1 MAIFLCVL
9 DFFNQ
14 TRKEHPLS
22 RRYLML
28 LVFGGGICTL
38 GIELTASRL
47 LAPYFGTSQLI
58 WANVIGLTLLY
69 LTAGYTIG
77 GRWAD
82 RRPDLGLLCTIIAVA
97 GTFAAII
104 PLLAHPILKWSLSA
118 FQSYS
123 VGVFFGSLLG
133 VLALF
138 SVPITLL
145 GMVSPFAI
153 RLSIKDSDG
162 AGKTAGNLY
171 AISTLGSIIGTF
183 LPVLLLIP
191 YVGTAMTIYIFAGGL
206 VLIALPGL
214 WLARRRTAMV
224 ATAALVG
231 IVLLALFPIGQI
243 KAADCRGCSLIV
255 EDDSAY
261 NYIQIVER
269 DNGAQ
274 GQMIGLVLNEG
285 QAIHSIYYP
294 RFAETGNPADLLTG
308 GPWDFYNI
316 APYFY
321 PNRDPSS
328 VDSMAMVGSAAGSV
342 PKQFLAIYG
351 DDSVIDGIEIDP
363 RIVELGRKYFAMQDT
378 DYYAAR
384 GEAAKYPNFV
394 THVADGR
401 VFFAGNERT
410 YDIIGMDAYK
420 QPYIPFHLTTK
431 EFFQTVNAHL
441 TPGGVAV
448 VNAGRPGSDY
458 RLVNVLAST
467 MSSVFPQVYMID
479 VPANGNTMLIGVP
492 SDVGDGVANFEA
504 NYARMQDPTLR
515 TVMQMALDTN
525 DRKLPVRRWDGS
537 AESRV
542 FTDDKAPVESV
553 IDQIIVKAATEGP

>member
-1 MAIFLCVL
+1 
-9 DFFNQ
+9 
-14 TRKEHPLS
+14 
-22 RRYLML
+22 ML

-82 RRPDLGLLCTIIAVA
+82 KRPELGLLCTIIAVA
-97 GTFAAII
+97 GVFSAII
-104 PLLAHPILKWSLSA
+104 PLLSHPILKWSLSA
-118 FQSYS
+118 FESFS
-123 VGVFFGSLLG
+123 VGVFVGSLLG

-138 SVPITLL
+138 SIPITLL

-153 RLSIKDSDG
+153 RLAIKSTDG
-162 AGKTAGNLY
+162 AGKAAGNLY

-191 YVGTAMTIYIFAGGL
+191 LVGTAMTIYIFAGGL
-206 VLIALPGL
+206 ILIALPGL
-214 WLARRRTAMV
+214 WVERRRAAML
-224 ATAALVG
+224 ATAALIGV
-231 IVLLALFPIGQI
+231 IVIALFPIGQI
-243 KAADCRGCSLIV
+243 KAADCARCELIL

-285 QAIHSIYYP
+285 QAIHSIYFP

-308 GPWDFYNI
+308 GPWDFYNV

-321 PNRDPSS
+321 ANRDPESIT
-328 VDSMAMVGSAAGSV
+328 SMAMVGSAAGSV

-351 DDSVIDGIEIDP
+351 SDSVVDGVEIDP
-363 RIVELGRKYFAMQDT
+363 RIAELGREYFAMQDT
-378 DYYAAR
+378 AFYAAK
-384 GEAAKYPNFV
+384 GETAQFPNFN
-394 THVADGR
+394 TYITDGR
-401 VFFAGNERT
+401 VFFAGNDQK

-431 EFFQTVNAHL
+431 EFFETVRDHL
-441 TPGGVAV
+441 APGGVAV
-448 VNAGRPGSDY
+448 VNAGRPGTDY
-458 RLVNVLAST
+458 RLANVLAST

-479 VPANGNTMLIGVP
+479 VPANSNTMLIGVP
-492 SDVGDGVANFEA
+492 ASVGDGVQNFMANLE
-504 NYARMQDPTLR
+504 RIQDPTLR

-525 DRKLPVRRWDGS
+525 SNKKPIRLWQPTD
-537 AESRV
+537 ETRV
-542 FTDDKAPVESV
+542 FTDDKAPVEWV
-553 IDQIIVKAATEGP
+553 IDQIIVNVVNEGP

>member
-1 MAIFLCVL
+1 
-9 DFFNQ
+9 
-14 TRKEHPLS
+14 
-22 RRYLML
+22 ML

-82 RRPDLGLLCTIIAVA
+82 KRPELGLLCTIIAVA
-97 GTFAAII
+97 GAFAAVI
-104 PLLAHPILKWSLSA
+104 PLLSHPILKWSLSA
-118 FQSYS
+118 FDSLS
-123 VGVFFGSLLG
+123 VGVFLGSLLG

-153 RLSIKDSDG
+153 RLAIQSTDG
-162 AGKTAGNLY
+162 AGKAAGNLY

-191 YVGTAMTIYIFAGGL
+191 VVGTAMTIYIFSGGL
-206 VLIALPGL
+206 ILIALPGL
-214 WLARRRTAMV
+214 WAERRRAAML
-224 ATAALVG
+224 ATAALIGV
-231 IVLLALFPIGQI
+231 ILIALFPIGQI
-243 KAADCRGCSLIV
+243 KAADCSRCELIL

-261 NYIQIVER
+261 NYIQVVER

-285 QAIHSIYYP
+285 QAIHSIYFP

-308 GPWDFYNI
+308 GPWDFYNV

-321 PNRDPSS
+321 PNRDPNS
-328 VDSMAMVGSAAGSV
+328 VKSMAMVGSAAGSV

-351 DDSVIDGIEIDP
+351 SDAVVDGVEIDP
-363 RIVELGRKYFAMQDT
+363 RIAELGRQYFAMQDT
-378 DYYAAR
+378 TFYASK
-384 GEAAKYPNFV
+384 GEAPKFPNFV
-394 THVADGR
+394 THITDGR
-401 VFFAGNERT
+401 VFFAGNEQK

-431 EFFQTVNAHL
+431 EFFQTVRDHL

-448 VNAGRPGSDY
+448 VNAGRPGTDY
-458 RLVNVLAST
+458 RLANVLAST

-479 VPANGNTMLIGVP
+479 VPANSNTMLIGVP
-492 SDVGDGVANFEA
+492 ASVGDGVQNFAANLE
-504 NYARMQDPTLR
+504 RIQDPTLR
-515 TVMQMALDTN
+515 AVMQMALETN
-525 DRKLPVRRWDGS
+525 SAKKPVRLWQPTD
-537 AESRV
+537 ETRV
-542 FTDDKAPVESV
+542 FTDDKAPVEWV
-553 IDQIIVKAATEGP
+553 IDQIIVNVVNEGQ

>member
-1 MAIFLCVL
+1 
-9 DFFNQ
+9 
-14 TRKEHPLS
+14 
-22 RRYLML
+22 ML

-82 RRPDLGLLCTIIAVA
+82 KRPELGLLCSIIAVA
-97 GTFAAII
+97 GAFAAII
-104 PLLAHPILKWSLSA
+104 PLLSHPILRWSLSA
-118 FQSYS
+118 FSTYS
-123 VGVFFGSLLG
+123 VGVFVGSLLG

-153 RLSIKDSDG
+153 RLAIKNTDG
-162 AGKTAGNLY
+162 AGKAAGNLY

-183 LPVLLLIP
+183 LPVLVLIP
-191 YVGTAMTIYIFAGGL
+191 QVGTAMTIYIFAAGL
-206 VLIALPGL
+206 IMIALPGL
-214 WLARRRTAMV
+214 WMERRRIALLG
-224 ATAALVG
+224 AAALIG
-231 IVLLALFPIGQI
+231 IIILAILPSAGPI
-243 KAADCRGCSLIV
+243 KAADCRGCRLIS

-269 DNGAQ
+269 DSGAQ
-274 GQMIGLVLNEG
+274 GSMIGLVLNEG

-294 RFAETGNPADLLTG
+294 RFAQTGNPLDLLTG

-321 PNRDPSS
+321 PNRDPVS
-328 VDSMAMVGSAAGSV
+328 VKSMAMIGSAAGSV
-342 PKQFLAIYG
+342 PKQFLAVYG
-351 DDSVIDGIEIDP
+351 NDAIVDGVEIDP
-363 RIVELGRKYFAMQDT
+363 RIVELGREYFAMQDVG
-378 DYYAAR
+378 YYQAQ
-384 GEAAKYPNFV
+384 GQPPQFPNFKTYV
-394 THVADGR
+394 TDGR
-401 VFFAGNERT
+401 VFFASTDRK

-431 EFFQTVNAHL
+431 EFFQTVRDHL
-441 TPGGVAV
+441 APGGVAV
-448 VNAGRPGSDY
+448 VNAGRPGTDY
-458 RLVNVLAST
+458 RLANVLAST

-479 VPANGNTMLIGVP
+479 VPTNFNTMLIGIP
-492 SDVGDGVANFEA
+492 EDVGDGIQNFQANMG
-504 NYARMQDPTLR
+504 RIQDPTLR

-525 DRKLPVRRWDGS
+525 SNKRPLRRWQPTTGS
-537 AESRV
+537 WV
-542 FTDDKAPVESV
+542 FTDDKAPVERV
-553 IDQIIVKAATEGP
+553 IDQIILNKVNEGP